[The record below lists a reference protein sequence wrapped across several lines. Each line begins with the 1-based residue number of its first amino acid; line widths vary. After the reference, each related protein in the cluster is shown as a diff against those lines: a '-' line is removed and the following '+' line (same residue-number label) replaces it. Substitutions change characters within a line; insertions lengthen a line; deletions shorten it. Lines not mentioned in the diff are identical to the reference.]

1 MRRSGCVALAALL
14 ILIAVSTASAKGA
27 DPQTE
32 TEVKAFLDNY
42 ALAYEKKDFAAITAM
57 IAPDADVV
65 FVDPGPKGRY
75 VGPEQIKKSYEN
87 DFTQFKSLSTK
98 YTWISVGAKGDL
110 AWFTAESISAVDMGE
125 EKLNVPARWTG
136 LLEKRQGKW
145 VLIQSHFSVVEPE
158 MEPEP
163 EPEKKPN

>member
-1 MRRSGCVALAALL
+1 MKRSGYLALVALL
-14 ILIAVSTASAKGA
+14 IFVTVSITPTNAA
-27 DPQTE
+27 DPQIE
-32 TEVKAFLDNY
+32 KEVKEFLENY
-42 ALAYEKKDFAAITAM
+42 SKAYEKKDLPAIMAM
-57 IAPDADVV
+57 IAPDANVV

-75 VGPEQIKKSYEN
+75 EGPDQIKKSYEN
-87 DFTQFKSLSTK
+87 DFMQFKSLVTK
-98 YTWISVGAKGDL
+98 YTWVLVAGKGDL
-110 AWFTAESISAVDMGE
+110 AWFAADSISAVDMGE

-145 VLIQSHFSVVEPE
+145 LLIQSHFSVVEPE

>member
-1 MRRSGCVALAALL
+1 MALL
-14 ILIAVSTASAKGA
+14 IFVTVSITPAKAA
-27 DPQTE
+27 DPQIE
-32 TEVKAFLDNY
+32 KEVKEFLENY
-42 ALAYEKKDFAAITAM
+42 SKAYEKKDLAAVMAM
-57 IAPDADVV
+57 IAPDANVV

-75 VGPEQIKKSYEN
+75 VGPDQIKKSYEN
-87 DFTQFKSLSTK
+87 DFAQFKSLITK
-98 YTWISVGAKGDL
+98 YTWVSVAGKGDL
-110 AWFTAESISAVDMGE
+110 AWFAADSISAVDMGE

-145 VLIQSHFSVVEPE
+145 LLIQSHFSVVEPD

>member
-1 MRRSGCVALAALL
+1 MKRSGYLALMALL
-14 ILIAVSTASAKGA
+14 IFVTVSITPAKAA
-27 DPQTE
+27 DPQIE
-32 TEVKAFLDNY
+32 KEVKEFLENY
-42 ALAYEKKDFAAITAM
+42 SKAYEKKDLAAVMAM

-75 VGPEQIKKSYEN
+75 VGPDQIKKSYED
-87 DFTQFKSLSTK
+87 DFMQFKSLSTK
-98 YTWISVGAKGDL
+98 YTWVSVAGKGDL
-110 AWFTAESISAVDMGE
+110 AWFAADSISAVDMGE

-145 VLIQSHFSVVEPE
+145 LLIQSHFSVVEPE
-158 MEPEP
+158 MEPEA